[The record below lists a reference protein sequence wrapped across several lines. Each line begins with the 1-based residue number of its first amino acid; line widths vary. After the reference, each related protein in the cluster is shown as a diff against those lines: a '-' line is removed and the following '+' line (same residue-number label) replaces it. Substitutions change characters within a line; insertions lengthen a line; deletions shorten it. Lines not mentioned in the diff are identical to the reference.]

1 MNEIN
6 WKLSYIRII
15 STQQYSNRSRS
26 SYSMSRIKEISVSDL
41 HRMLR
46 KEDHFELLDIRT
58 PAEIERGV
66 LPNARTLAM
75 HLIPLKLNYFS
86 ESPRQIVIYCRTGS
100 RSAQVCRFLNQ
111 QGINNVISLRGGV
124 VKWAAGGHALK
135 PEPAEVIT

>member
-1 MNEIN
+1 
-6 WKLSYIRII
+6 
-15 STQQYSNRSRS
+15 
-26 SYSMSRIKEISVSDL
+26 
-41 HRMLR
+41 MLR

-66 LPNARTLAM
+66 LPKASSLAM

-111 QGINNVISLRGGV
+111 QGINNVINLRGGV
-124 VKWAAGGHALK
+124 VKWASAGHALDNAPVK
-135 PEPAEVIT
+135 VIS

>member
-1 MNEIN
+1 
-6 WKLSYIRII
+6 
-15 STQQYSNRSRS
+15 
-26 SYSMSRIKEISVSDL
+26 MSRIKEISVSDL

-66 LPNARTLAM
+66 LPNARTLPM

-124 VKWAAGGHALK
+124 VKWAAGGHNMD
-135 PEPAEVIT
+135 PEPAEVLS